1 MSAVSERHHHVLWD
15 CAAGAASNGI
25 ASAVLQVD
33 TRLRTW
39 HMHQPAAIGTAPH
52 AARTPLALRSHAAP
66 DLFIK
71 PRASAL
77 RDARCMVR
85 SGARSLILTPVL
97 STRSPQTCARR
108 ASRPPPD
115 PPTSSTLRAPSGFAR
130 ALVGSGRLVSVLAW
144 CARWSTAALA
154 SGSTRPS
161 ATTSRKSPAQ
171 LSPRRA
177 SCPRR
182 ALRSPPEL

>member
-33 TRLRTW
+33 THLRTW
-39 HMHQPAAIGTAPH
+39 HTHQPAASGTTPH
-52 AARTPLALRSHAAP
+52 AARTPLALRSHTTP

-71 PRASAL
+71 PHAS
-77 RDARCMVR
+77 
-85 SGARSLILTPVL
+85 VL

-115 PPTSSTLRAPSGFAR
+115 PPTSSTLRAPSGFAT
-130 ALVGSGRLVSVLAW
+130 ALVGFGRLVSVLAW
-144 CARWSTAALA
+144 YARWSTAALA
-154 SGSTRPS
+154 WGSTRPS

-171 LSPRRA
+171 LSRRRA

-182 ALRSPPEL
+182 ALRSPPER